1 VLLDRPDGQWPVK
14 IVPLQIGVLQFP
26 IPTAARCFK
35 LGKALR
41 RAIESYPEDIDVAIV
56 STGGLSHQ
64 VHGEGAGFNN
74 PEWDARFLDSITDDP
89 TALTRMTHAEY
100 ARLGGFEGAEVIM
113 WLVMRGALSDKV
125 KRVHSSYYLPSMTGI
140 ATLVL
145 ENEAA
150 ELPDARAVND
160 RHRAAMAEQLAGVEE
175 MTGTYP
181 FDIAR
186 SVKGYRI
193 NKYLHAMI
201 EPAHRARFLA
211 DEEAALA
218 EADLSDEERDLIRR
232 RDWQGLIHYG
242 AIFFM
247 LEKLAAVTGIS
258 NLHVY
263 AAMRGESLE
272 DFMKTRNTQVIYS
285 VAGKTGS

>member
-1 VLLDRPDGQWPVK
+1 
-14 IVPLQIGVLQFP
+14 LQVGVLQFP

-35 LGKALR
+35 LGQALR

-74 PEWDARFLDSITDDP
+74 PEWDHQFLDAITDDP
-89 TALTRMTHAEY
+89 TGLTRMTHAEY

-125 KRVHSSYYLPSMTGI
+125 RRVHSSYYLPSMTGI

-150 ELPDARAVND
+150 DLPDAAAVND
-160 RHRAAMAEQLAGVEE
+160 RHRARMAEQLGGVEE

-193 NKYLHAMI
+193 NKFLHDLVI
-201 EPAHRARFLA
+201 PERRGRFL
-211 DEEAALA
+211 DEPETAFKEAG
-218 EADLSDEERDLIRR
+218 LSDEEKDLIRN
-232 RDWQGLIHYG
+232 RDWPGMIHYG
-242 AIFFM
+242 VIFFM
-247 LEKLAAVTGIS
+247 LEKLAAVIGES

-263 AAMRGESLE
+263 AAMRGETLE
-272 DFMKTRNTQVIYS
+272 EFLQTRNTQVMYS
-285 VAGKTGS
+285 VSGKKV